1 MRNSGAGMRDSG
13 QSFNLNKAE
22 ETDGFNLN
30 LRLDNTAALVGLQEA
45 RTVSPNTLIM
55 KINLRAQC
63 NS

>member
-30 LRLDNTAALVGLQEA
+30 LRLENTAALVGLQEA
-45 RTVSPNTLIM
+45 RTVSTKHLN
-55 KINLRAQC
+55 NED
-63 NS
+63 